1 LARSKITLNCNIK
14 LNYKIKRDGAG
25 QECPAHTWVSGPHL
39 LSGVI
44 MAGMFSDKT
53 IDRRSALVTLGSAGL
68 GLLAM
73 QWAPLYAVDF
83 KSESLSK
90 ILPQFNDKS
99 REQLLRVVKAPDF
112 TGHIPAS
119 AVTSLAGNER
129 KTVEELM
136 VALLPLART
145 YARPPISNYLV
156 GAVARGISGSL
167 YLGANI
173 EFPGHSLG
181 FSVHGEQS
189 ALSNAYM
196 HSDQGVSAIA
206 VTAAPCG
213 HCRQFMK
220 ELSPESDFRILIAGS
235 PATTLSALLP
245 MAFGPKNLPD
255 FKSPAL
261 PVREVNLARPKGI
274 SDDLTLAA
282 LDAAR
287 KSYAP
292 YTKAH
297 SGIAI
302 ATQSGRIHKGAY
314 IENVAFNP
322 SLSPLQTALAAL
334 IVAGDDMS
342 AIARLVLVET
352 ENAKIS
358 QKSVT
363 EAALTAIA
371 PSAVLHVIKTTMAG

>member
-1 LARSKITLNCNIK
+1 MTA
-14 LNYKIKRDGAG
+14 
-25 QECPAHTWVSGPHL
+25 
-39 LSGVI
+39 
-44 MAGMFSDKT
+44 MFSNKPV
-53 IDRRSALVTLGSAGL
+53 DRRSALVCLGSAGL

-83 KSESLSK
+83 KSDTLGK
-90 ILPQFNDKS
+90 LLPHFNDKS
-99 REQLLRVVKAPDF
+99 RDQILRLLKGPGF
-112 TGHIPAS
+112 TGHVPAS
-119 AVTSLAGNER
+119 EVTALADSER
-129 KTVEELM
+129 KTVEALM
-136 VALLPLART
+136 VELLPLART
-145 YARPPISNYLV
+145 YSRPPISNYLV
-156 GAVARGISGSL
+156 GAVARGISGNF

-173 EFPGHSLG
+173 EIPGHSLG
-181 FSVHGEQS
+181 FSVHGEQF

-196 HSDQGVSAIA
+196 HSEQGISGIA

-213 HCRQFMK
+213 HCRQFINEM
-220 ELSPESDFRILIAGS
+220 SPSGDIQVLIAGS
-235 PATTLSALLP
+235 PAVKLSALLP
-245 MAFGPKNLPD
+245 MAFGPKDLG
-255 FKSPAL
+255 FTAGAL
-261 PVREVNLARPKGI
+261 PVKEVNLARPKGI

-302 ATQSGRIHKGAY
+302 GTQSGRIYKGAY

-334 IVAGDDMS
+334 IVAGDDSS
-342 AIARLVLVET
+342 AIARVVLVEM

-363 EAALTAIA
+363 EAALNAIA
-371 PSAVLHVIKTTMAG
+371 PAATLQVARTTIAA

>member
-1 LARSKITLNCNIK
+1 MDWEPI
-14 LNYKIKRDGAG
+14 
-25 QECPAHTWVSGPHL
+25 
-39 LSGVI
+39 
-44 MAGMFSDKT
+44 
-53 IDRRSALVTLGSAGL
+53 
-68 GLLAM
+68 
-73 QWAPLYAVDF
+73 YAVDLKKDTF
-83 KSESLSK
+83 A
-90 ILPQFNDKS
+90 
-99 REQLLRVVKAPDF
+99 RLLHMLKAPGF
-112 TGHIPAS
+112 SGRIPAS
-119 AVTSLAGNER
+119 EVASLADSER
-129 KTVEELM
+129 KSVEALM
-136 VALLPLART
+136 VELLPFAR
-145 YARPPISNYLV
+145 AFSRPPISNYLV
-156 GAVARGISGSL
+156 GAVARGTSGNL

-173 EFPGHSLG
+173 EIPGHSLG

-196 HSDQGVSAIA
+196 HSEQSVSAIA

-220 ELSPESDFRILIAGS
+220 ELSPESDFGILIAGS

-255 FKSPAL
+255 FKAPAL

-274 SDDLTLAA
+274 SDELTLAA

-302 ATQSGRIHKGAY
+302 GTQSGRIYKGAY

-334 IVAGDDMS
+334 IVAGDDSS
-342 AIARLVLVET
+342 AIARVVLVEM

-363 EAALTAIA
+363 EAALNAIA
-371 PSAVLHVIKTTMAG
+371 PAATLQVARTTIAA

>member
-1 LARSKITLNCNIK
+1 
-14 LNYKIKRDGAG
+14 
-25 QECPAHTWVSGPHL
+25 
-39 LSGVI
+39 
-44 MAGMFSDKT
+44 MFSNKPV
-53 IDRRSALVTLGSAGL
+53 DRRSALATLSSAGL

-83 KSESLSK
+83 KSDTLNK

-99 REQLLRVVKAPDF
+99 REHLLRVLKAPDF
-112 TGHIPAS
+112 TGQIPAA
-119 AVTSLAGNER
+119 AVTSLADNER

-173 EFPGHSLG
+173 EIPGHSLG
-181 FSVHGEQS
+181 FSVHGEQF

-196 HSDQGVSAIA
+196 HSERGISAIA

-213 HCRQFMK
+213 HCRQFMN
-220 ELSPESDFRILIAGS
+220 EMAPSGDIQVLIAGN
-235 PATTLSALLP
+235 PGVTLTALLP
-245 MAFGPKNLPD
+245 MAFGPKNLGFAD
-255 FKSPAL
+255 GAL
-261 PVREVNLARPKGI
+261 PVKEVNLARPKGQ

-282 LDAAR
+282 LDGAR

-342 AIARLVLVET
+342 AIARVVLVET
-352 ENAKIS
+352 EDAKIS

>member
-1 LARSKITLNCNIK
+1 MT
-14 LNYKIKRDGAG
+14 
-25 QECPAHTWVSGPHL
+25 
-39 LSGVI
+39 
-44 MAGMFSDKT
+44 GMFSDKPV
-53 IDRRSALVTLGSAGL
+53 DRRSALATLGSAGL

-83 KSESLSK
+83 KSDTLGK
-90 ILPQFNDKS
+90 LLPQFNDKS
-99 REQLLRVVKAPDF
+99 RERILRLLKAPGF
-112 TGHIPAS
+112 TGHVPAS
-119 AVTSLAGNER
+119 EVTALADSER
-129 KTVEELM
+129 KTVEALM
-136 VALLPLART
+136 VELLPLART
-145 YARPPISNYLV
+145 YSRPPISNYLV
-156 GAVARGISGSL
+156 GAVARGISGNF

-173 EFPGHSLG
+173 EIPGHSLG
-181 FSVHGEQS
+181 FSVHGEQF

-196 HSDQGVSAIA
+196 HSEQGISGIA

-213 HCRQFMK
+213 HCRQFINEM
-220 ELSPESDFRILIAGS
+220 SPSGDIQVLIAGS
-235 PATTLSALLP
+235 PAVKLSALLP
-245 MAFGPKNLPD
+245 MAFGPKDLG
-255 FKSPAL
+255 FTAGAL
-261 PVREVNLARPKGI
+261 PVKEVNLARPKGI

-302 ATQSGRIHKGAY
+302 GTQSGRIYKGAY

-322 SLSPLQTALAAL
+322 SLSPLQSALAAL
-334 IVAGDDMS
+334 IVAGDDSS
-342 AIARLVLVET
+342 AIARVVLVEM

-363 EAALTAIA
+363 EAALNAIA
-371 PSAVLHVIKTTMAG
+371 PAATLQVARTTIAA

>member
-1 LARSKITLNCNIK
+1 MTA
-14 LNYKIKRDGAG
+14 
-25 QECPAHTWVSGPHL
+25 
-39 LSGVI
+39 
-44 MAGMFSDKT
+44 MFSNKPV
-53 IDRRSALVTLGSAGL
+53 DRRSALVTLGSAGL

-83 KSESLSK
+83 KSDTLVK
-90 ILPQFNDKS
+90 LLPQFNDKS
-99 REQLLRVVKAPDF
+99 RDQILRLLKEPGF
-112 TGHIPAS
+112 SGHIPAS
-119 AVTSLAGNER
+119 EVASLADSER
-129 KTVEELM
+129 KTVDALM
-136 VALLPLART
+136 VELLPLART
-145 YARPPISNYLV
+145 YSRPPISNYLV
-156 GAVARGISGSL
+156 GAVARGTSGNL

-196 HSDQGVSAIA
+196 HSEQGVSAIA

-220 ELSPESDFRILIAGS
+220 ELSPESDFGILIAGS

-245 MAFGPKNLPD
+245 MAFGPKDLPD
-255 FKSPAL
+255 FRVPAL

-302 ATQSGRIHKGAY
+302 GTQSGRIYKGAY

-334 IVAGDDMS
+334 IVAGDDTS
-342 AIARLVLVET
+342 AIARVVLVEI

-363 EAALTAIA
+363 EAALSAIA
-371 PSAVLHVIKTTMAG
+371 PAAVLQVAKTTIAV

>member
-1 LARSKITLNCNIK
+1 
-14 LNYKIKRDGAG
+14 
-25 QECPAHTWVSGPHL
+25 
-39 LSGVI
+39 
-44 MAGMFSDKT
+44 
-53 IDRRSALVTLGSAGL
+53 
-68 GLLAM
+68 M
-73 QWAPLYAVDF
+73 QWAPAYAMDF
-83 KSESLSK
+83 RSDTLSK

-99 REQLLRVVKAPDF
+99 REQILRVLKASGF
-112 TGHIPAS
+112 SGQITAS
-119 AVTSLAGNER
+119 EVSLLGDSER

-156 GAVARGISGSL
+156 GAVARGISGNL

-173 EFPGHSLG
+173 EIPGHSLG
-181 FSVHGEQS
+181 FSVHGEQF

-196 HSDQGVSAIA
+196 HSERGISAIA

-213 HCRQFMK
+213 HCRQFMN
-220 ELSPESDFRILIAGS
+220 EMAPSGDIQVLIAGN
-235 PATTLSALLP
+235 PGVTLTALLP
-245 MAFGPKNLPD
+245 MAFGPKDLGFAD
-255 FKSPAL
+255 GAL
-261 PVREVNLARPKGI
+261 PVKEVNLARPKGQ
-274 SDDLTLAA
+274 SDDVTLAA
-282 LDAAR
+282 LDGAR

-302 ATQSGRIHKGAY
+302 ATQSGRIYKGAY

-342 AIARLVLVET
+342 AIARVVLVEI
-352 ENAKIS
+352 EDAKIS

-371 PSAVLHVIKTTMAG
+371 PAAVLQVVKTTMAA

>member
-1 LARSKITLNCNIK
+1 MDWEPIYFVDLKKDTFAR
-14 LNYKIKRDGAG
+14 
-25 QECPAHTWVSGPHL
+25 L
-39 LSGVI
+39 LH
-44 MAGMFSDKT
+44 M
-53 IDRRSALVTLGSAGL
+53 L
-68 GLLAM
+68 
-73 QWAPLYAVDF
+73 
-83 KSESLSK
+83 
-90 ILPQFNDKS
+90 
-99 REQLLRVVKAPDF
+99 KAPGF
-112 TGHIPAS
+112 SGRIPAS
-119 AVTSLAGNER
+119 EVASLAASER

-156 GAVARGISGSL
+156 GAVARGISGNL

-173 EFPGHSLG
+173 EIPGHSLG
-181 FSVHGEQS
+181 FSVHGEQF

-196 HSDQGVSAIA
+196 HSERGISAIA

-213 HCRQFMK
+213 HCRQFMN
-220 ELSPESDFRILIAGS
+220 EMAPSGDIQVLIAGN
-235 PATTLSALLP
+235 PAVTLSALLP
-245 MAFGPKNLPD
+245 MAFGPKDLGFTD
-255 FKSPAL
+255 GAL
-261 PVREVNLARPKGI
+261 PVKEVNLARPKGQ
-274 SDDLTLAA
+274 SDDVTLAA
-282 LDAAR
+282 LDGAR

-334 IVAGDDMS
+334 IVAGDDIS
-342 AIARLVLVET
+342 AIARVVLVEI
-352 ENAKIS
+352 EDAKIS

-363 EAALTAIA
+363 EAALAAIA
-371 PSAVLHVIKTTMAG
+371 PAIALQVEKATMAA